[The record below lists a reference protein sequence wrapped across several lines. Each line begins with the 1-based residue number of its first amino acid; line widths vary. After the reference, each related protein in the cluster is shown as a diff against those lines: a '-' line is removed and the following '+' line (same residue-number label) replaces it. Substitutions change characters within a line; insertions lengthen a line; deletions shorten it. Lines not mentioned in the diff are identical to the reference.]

1 MKSLVPYKFHE
12 DIPANEKCYACK
24 TPKLHFLPNFRGGVG
39 CAYYWYIPVHIIFGK
54 YSMLVS
60 RLLFPSKIKVLY
72 I

>member
-1 MKSLVPYKFHE
+1 MKTSLQMKNVMPVKH
-12 DIPANEKCYACK
+12 
-24 TPKLHFLPNFRGGVG
+24 PNYIFSLILGGVG